1 MLSAARIM
9 PVGVRLC
16 AATSSGRTT
25 TRANPHQLVLD
36 AAAEADVDTS
46 RPDEA
51 SQVGTASGG
60 DRITCKLITIRSK
73 KSFAE
78 VTDALESLFKMV
90 DLQRLADMTAAGD
103 QAGIHA
109 YFEEL
114 SGDHEFSI
122 FFKLDQ
128 GSTQRLAGIPIDCRF
143 YLIGNAVIVNGLF
156 RYGATAG
163 LGAPVRVCISQNE
176 GEQVRIDLDEPTAFF
191 NQ

>member
-1 MLSAARIM
+1 MD
-9 PVGVRLC
+9 P
-16 AATSSGRTT
+16 
-25 TRANPHQLVLD
+25 
-36 AAAEADVDTS
+36 
-46 RPDEA
+46 
-51 SQVGTASGG
+51 QVTE
-60 DRITCKLITIRSK
+60 TEFTWKLITLRPK

-78 VTDALESLFKMV
+78 VTSALEGLFRMV
-90 DLQRLADMTAAGD
+90 DLPKLASMTEVRD
-103 QAGIHA
+103 QAGIQA
-109 YFEEL
+109 YFQEI

-163 LGAPVRVCISQNE
+163 LGAPVRVCISQNG

-191 NQ
+191 NQFPELRGSKVPGILDRDHVNYLI

>member
-1 MLSAARIM
+1 MIPLGLTKGAKLQ
-9 PVGVRLC
+9 PQV
-16 AATSSGRTT
+16 
-25 TRANPHQLVLD
+25 
-36 AAAEADVDTS
+36 AET
-46 RPDEA
+46 EF
-51 SQVGTASGG
+51 
-60 DRITCKLITIRSK
+60 TCKLITIRSK

-143 YLIGNAVIVNGLF
+143 YLIGNAVIVNGIF

-191 NQ
+191 SQFPELRGSKVPGILDRDLVKYLIDFAS